1 MPISFI
7 NRNNSG
13 NISLINRSNSGR
25 ISMSSAGS
33 SIVTAG
39 LVLNLDAD
47 NPASYPG
54 SGTTWNDLSGGNRNF
69 TIYNSTS
76 WNSGGY
82 FFFDGVDDYMEGP
95 ASNTFNLDQEH
106 TIEVIIQPTVAKQC
120 TLFHW
125 TDPGGNRTI
134 SGHTPWSDNVVYYDV
149 AGCCSATQRVSYS
162 SNILNKITIMN
173 FRCRTSEFPTRQVF
187 ENTVEK
193 VNSGANTTD
202 TLSFGSSPVSIGSFL
217 GDRTTSYQGRLYS
230 IKVYNR
236 GLTDAEILQNYNA
249 QKSRFNL

>member
-1 MPISFI
+1 MATQYA
-7 NRNNSG
+7 NG
-13 NISLINRSNSGR
+13 K
-25 ISMSSAGS
+25 
-33 SIVTAG
+33 IVTSG
-39 LVLNLDAD
+39 LVLALDAAD
-47 NPASYPG
+47 RNSYVSG
-54 SGTTWNDLSGGNRNF
+54 STVWNDLSGGSRNF

-76 WNSGGY
+76 WNVGGY
-82 FFFDGVDDYMEGP
+82 FSFDGVDDYMEGP
-95 ASNTFNLDQEH
+95 ASNAFNLAQEH
-106 TIEVIIQPTVAKQC
+106 TIEVIIQPTTAKAC

-125 TDPGGNRTI
+125 TDAGGIRTI
-134 SGHTPWSDNVVYYDV
+134 SGHTPWSDSVVYYDV
-149 AGCCSATQRVSYS
+149 AGCCSATQRVLYS

-173 FRCRTSEFPTRQVF
+173 FRCRTSEFPRRQVF

-202 TLSFGSSPVSIGSFL
+202 TLSFGSLPVSIGSFL
-217 GDRTTSYQGRLYS
+217 GDRSTSYPGRLYS